1 MGAVGDDLDLGIT
14 EAYIGAVI
22 VLPAYIAGGLR
33 ARCATSGEREG
44 RSPLAFLIDPERR

>member
-14 EAYIGAVI
+14 EACISAVI
-22 VLPAYIAGGLR
+22 VLPAYIVGGLG
-33 ARCATSGEREG
+33 ARCASSGEREG